1 MTRFGFSALQ
11 DGSAAGQSVP
21 HVHIHILPRR
31 TTDFEGRN
39 DDVYPAL
46 EKNEHQ
52 LDEAFAIVEKKAHG
66 ERKVMTIPKDEDR
79 KVRTEEDM
87 EKEAQWLATFFK
99 DD

>member
-1 MTRFGFSALQ
+1 
-11 DGSAAGQSVP
+11 VP

-52 LDEAFAIVEKKAHG
+52 LDEAFSTLEKREQG

-87 EKEAQWLATFFK
+87 ETEAKWLAKFFK
-99 DD
+99 EE